1 LGHVAKE
8 VPPPKGS
15 PSWLDSHAQSHL
27 LTHNPPHTHTPNRRT
42 TSTRTRVRGKSNEA
56 MEAAANETLSFRYMN
71 EAQLRQW
78 VEDNPER
85 VNDRDMHQDTAL
97 FVAVCISLPLVVWLL
112 DEKSADVNGTVASGI
127 TPLHA
132 AVSPDIITALL
143 DRGADPTLQHI
154 SIGSVPLLM
163 QSYFGIVN
171 NMAPLLQDPRVRANV
186 NSQAH
191 SGLTALHCACLSNSH
206 ETSVTSIILLLLQ
219 AGCNQNLA
227 NNAG

>member
-1 LGHVAKE
+1 
-8 VPPPKGS
+8 
-15 PSWLDSHAQSHL
+15 
-27 LTHNPPHTHTPNRRT
+27 
-42 TSTRTRVRGKSNEA
+42 
-56 MEAAANETLSFRYMN
+56 
-71 EAQLRQW
+71 
-78 VEDNPER
+78 
-85 VNDRDMHQDTAL
+85 MHQDTAL

-112 DEKSADVNGTVASGI
+112 DEKGADVNGTVASGI

-132 AVSPDIITALL
+132 AISPDIITALL

-171 NMAPLLQDPRVRANV
+171 NMARLLQDPRVRANV

-219 AGCNQNLA
+219 AGCNPNLA
-227 NNAG
+227 NNAGEMPLHILRTRHPSYRDAIALLEQFPDTEKDAEKASLLVKARRLTIAPASNTVVPSCLRARVAGCQPLAHVELVRVTGGNKRAP